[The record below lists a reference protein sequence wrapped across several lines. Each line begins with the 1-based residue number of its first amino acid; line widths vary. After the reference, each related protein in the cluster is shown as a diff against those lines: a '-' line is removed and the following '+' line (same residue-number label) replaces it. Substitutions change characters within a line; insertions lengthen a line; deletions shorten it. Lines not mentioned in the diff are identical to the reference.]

1 MLYYGI
7 GKCDLKLRADQSL
20 VFSIKAKAIFKH
32 MPGDGQVRG
41 ILWQK
46 AEIIRERRVEFMNM
60 KREDVR
66 NIAIIAHVDHG
77 KTTLVDELLK
87 QSGVFRANQEVAE
100 RVMDSNDIERERG
113 ITILAKNT
121 AVFYKDTKINI
132 IDTPGHADFGGEV
145 ERVLKMVNGVILMV
159 DAYEGAM
166 PQTKFVLRK
175 ALELDLSVIVCINKI
190 DRPEARPKEVEDE
203 ILELLMDLDASDE
216 QLECPFLYAS
226 AREGY
231 AKRDPEDASTDMGPL
246 FETIIEHIPAPEGD
260 PEAGTQVLVSTIDYN
275 EYVGR
280 IGVGKVDNGK
290 IRVNQECALVNHHD
304 PGKLRKVKIGKLYEF
319 DGLNKVEVQEAG
331 IGSIV
336 AISGITDLHIGDT
349 LCATENPE
357 AIPFQKISEPT
368 IAMNF
373 MVNDSPL
380 AGQQGKYVTS
390 RHLRERLFRELNT
403 DVSLRVEETESPDCF
418 KVSGRGELH
427 LSVLI
432 ENMRREGYEFA
443 VSKAEVLY
451 KFNERNQKQEPMELA
466 YIDVP
471 EEFTGAVIQKL
482 TSRKGE
488 LQGMSPANG
497 GYTRLE
503 FEIPARGL
511 IGYRG
516 EFMTDTKGNG
526 IMNTIFDGYAPYKG
540 DLSYRKTGSLIAY
553 ESGESITYGL
563 FAAQERGALFIGPGV
578 KVYGGMVI
586 GQNPK
591 TEDIEINVCKT
602 KKLTNTRSSSADEAL
617 KLTPPRDMSLEQ
629 CLDFID
635 TDELLEVTPASLRI
649 RKRILDPTLR
659 KRASFKKN

>member
-1 MLYYGI
+1 
-7 GKCDLKLRADQSL
+7 
-20 VFSIKAKAIFKH
+20 
-32 MPGDGQVRG
+32 
-41 ILWQK
+41 
-46 AEIIRERRVEFMNM
+46 M
-60 KREDVR
+60 KREDIR
-66 NIAIIAHVDHG
+66 NVAIIAHVDHG
-77 KTTLVDELLK
+77 KTTLVDQLLR
-87 QSGVFRANQEVAE
+87 QSGVFRANQEVEE

-113 ITILAKNT
+113 ITILSKNT

-145 ERVLKMVNGVILMV
+145 ERVLKMVNGVILVV

-175 ALELDLSVIVCINKI
+175 ALELDLAVVVLINKI
-190 DRPEARPKEVEDE
+190 DRPEARPEEVIDE
-203 ILELLMDLDASDE
+203 ILELLMDLDASE
-216 QLECPFLYAS
+216 AQLDCPFLFAS
-226 AREGY
+226 ARDGY
-231 AKRDPEDASTDMGPL
+231 AKANLDDPNVDMGPL
-246 FETIIEHIPAPEGD
+246 FQAIIDHIPAPEGD
-260 PEAGTQVLVSTIDYN
+260 PDAGTQVLISTIDYN

-280 IGVGKVDNGK
+280 IGVGKVDNGV
-290 IRVNQECALVNHHD
+290 IRVNQDCALVNHHD
-304 PGKLRKVKIGKLYEF
+304 PDKMRRVKIGKLYEF
-319 DGLNKVEVQEAG
+319 DGLNRVEVQEAK
-331 IGSIV
+331 IGSIA
-336 AISGITDLHIGDT
+336 AISGIPDLHIGDT
-349 LCATENPE
+349 LCSPENPE

-380 AGQQGKYVTS
+380 AGQEGKFITS
-390 RHLRERLFRELNT
+390 RHLRDRLFRELNT
-403 DVSLRVEETESPDCF
+403 DVSLRVEETDSPDCF

-432 ENMRREGYEFA
+432 ENMRREGFEFA

-451 KFNERNQKQEPMELA
+451 KYNERNQKLEPMELA

-482 TSRKGE
+482 TGRKGE

-503 FEIPARGL
+503 FSIPARGL

-563 FAAQERGALFIGPGV
+563 FSAQERGTLFIGPGV
-578 KVYGGMVI
+578 KVYSGMVV

-591 TEDIEINVCKT
+591 AEDIEINVCKT

-617 KLTPPRDMSLEQ
+617 KLTPPKIMSLEQ
-629 CLDFID
+629 ALDFID
-635 TDELLEVTPASLRI
+635 TDELLEVTPDSLRI

-659 KRASFKKN
+659 KRASFRK